1 MKHVKW
7 FYRNWQRC
15 SLMHWTARGLLLG
28 LIFFNLL
35 IPSLEAGEVTKV
47 GTTAAPFLTISVGA
61 RALGMGGAFVGVAND
76 ASALFWNVAGIA
88 RLQRPSIIFNHS
100 QWLADINFD
109 FAGLVAP
116 LGSAGT
122 IGASFTSLNTPD
134 MEQTTELNPE
144 GTGVRFSVGSF
155 AFSLSYARKL
165 TDRFFIGFT
174 GKFVRET
181 IFNSHATGVAL
192 DVGTLFQTP
201 LSGLTLGM
209 SISNFG
215 TKMNMSGDDLLI
227 QVDPDPTISGNNET
241 INALFQTDDFDM
253 PLLFRVGIA
262 YELVKNETHR
272 VLLAV
277 DALHPN
283 DNDESLNLGGEYR
296 FQDSMSLRA
305 GYRALFLQD
314 SEEGFTLGAGLN
326 SQLGSLRFRLD
337 YAYED
342 FGRLNNVQKFTILL
356 GF

>member
-1 MKHVKW
+1 MQALRAIVW
-7 FYRNWQRC
+7 
-15 SLMHWTARGLLLG
+15 LVILGLVIPTAR
-28 LIFFNLL
+28 
-35 IPSLEAGEVTKV
+35 AGEVTKV

-88 RLQRPSIIFNHS
+88 QLHRPSIIFNHAE
-100 QWLADINFD
+100 WLADINFD
-109 FAGLVAP
+109 YAGLVAP
-116 LGSAGT
+116 LGGAGT
-122 IGASFTSLNTPD
+122 LGASFTSLNTAD

-144 GTGVRFSVGSF
+144 GTGVLFSVGSF

-165 TDRFFIGFT
+165 TDKFMIGFT

-201 LSGLTLGM
+201 MPGLKLGM
-209 SISNFG
+209 SITNFG
-215 TKMNMSGDDLLI
+215 TKMHMSGDDLLI

-253 PLLFRVGIA
+253 PLLFRVGIS
-262 YELVKNETHR
+262 YELVKNETHQL
-272 VLLAV
+272 LLAA

-283 DNDESLNLGGEYR
+283 DNDESMNLGGEYR
-296 FQDSMSLRA
+296 FQDLISLRA

-314 SEEGFTLGAGLN
+314 SEEGFTVGAGLN
-326 SQLGSLRFRLD
+326 TRLGSLSFRLD